1 MTNAQ
6 SAQANTHPI
15 VTVQDDQLSK
25 ATSNYFDSQ
34 MKKKLV

>member
-6 SAQANTHPI
+6 SAQANTRSI
-15 VTVQDDQLSK
+15 VTVQDDQLSN

-34 MKKKLV
+34 TKKKLV